1 MFTCRPY
8 GCSMCSAAANND
20 AMIAY
25 VECRADDGTEFGEGE
40 GIYNTSTEQ
49 DCKDIIQEA
58 GKNFDKFDQ
67 VNCKRT
73 NEWLSSGNDCD
84 DHFFRN
90 MLMLRCG
97 CPLTDDTKCGSEH
110 NENDKDCCAPD
121 GEDMWCH
128 DGYTPE
134 RTGQECSND
143 PNGMFTCR
151 PSSHVRSPSAH
162 DYPCGSVDECLTYCQ
177 DANLPQ
183 CEDVPE
189 GDLCLPKDEECDVS
203 LFACEESIC
212 EPSSGE
218 DDWSFAF
225 LAGAN
230 TVGLS
235 CYCAAAGAIVAAFV
249 L

>member
-1 MFTCRPY
+1 
-8 GCSMCSAAANND
+8 MCSAAANND
-20 AMIAY
+20 AMIAH
-25 VECRADDGTEFGEGE
+25 VDCRADDGTEFREGE
-40 GIYNTSTEQ
+40 GIYHTSTEQ
-49 DCKDIIQEA
+49 DCKNKIAAANKTFKEYATRTCKD
-58 GKNFDKFDQ
+58 
-67 VNCKRT
+67 VNDYLTSGDGDAIKTCPGRS
-73 NEWLSSGNDCD
+73 NEQTFVHFSS
-84 DHFFRN
+84 
-90 MLMLRCG
+90 RCG

-110 NENDKDCCAPD
+110 NENDKDCCAPN

-134 RTGQECSND
+134 RTGQECSDD

-151 PSSHVRSPSAH
+151 PPSHVPSPSAH

-203 LFACEESIC
+203 LFACEESKC

-235 CYCAAAGAIVAAFV
+235 RCCAAAGAIVAAFV